1 MSLPIQSSNF
11 DHIHPG
17 AIGASPR
24 KTDSPSPPP
33 PPPHRNVTSPS
44 KVQANPE
51 VWPQHPSQQLTPPKP
66 FADNL
71 TSDDGSSVSGE
82 NEDFGFVAATL
93 PHLANTLPN
102 NALGSPTSS
111 STSSSQTP
119 LF

>member
-1 MSLPIQSSNF
+1 MYFLQYQ
-11 DHIHPG
+11 
-17 AIGASPR
+17 
-24 KTDSPSPPP
+24 
-33 PPPHRNVTSPS
+33 
-44 KVQANPE
+44 VQVNPE

-93 PHLANTLPN
+93 PHLANPLPN

-119 LF
+119 LFQHIPTPLSNR